1 MNVLSDGTVV
11 DVLRARPI
19 RVLPSG
25 RAGVVFAG
33 EVFPLRAGNAIDL
46 DDERYNKA
54 DCAKFVSLG
63 QRIPY
68 VTSPVLQRTAGQ
80 FHVSRWNVEHVGAVP
95 GTNYVVLDGDED
107 TAERVVELL
116 EDVGLEVTRWNVSHR
131 KAMVDGYQ
139 YDWYIQ
145 LAFDGPADEVLAHIR
160 RANNSASA
168 PATAPAVAEPRTPE
182 LADLRWNVEHVS
194 GTGTNYVVLDA
205 DKDTAERVVHFLED
219 VGLEVARWNV
229 SHRKAMVDGYQYDW
243 YIQLASGGP
252 GEEVLAHIQ
261 DAIDSR
267 SIPGTSSVF
276 AGPPTPE
283 LVARLADGRQSDAEL
298 QSQLAAQASEIA
310 RITAIVDG
318 LDASVHQWQTA
329 HEELK
334 ARASAMEDDLAQNHR
349 RVAEE
354 QRNRIAAEA
363 ALANLESVRDELRPS
378 NSPEVTAEISWLRQE
393 AEQSIARAEA
403 DRQAAEEL
411 GEDAEERASRYRARL
426 LDTEAQLLAKDAELR
441 RLTEE
446 GRSLE
451 SHIAEL
457 SSADTEKEKL
467 LEVERGRRRATRG
480 KSARGFVSSVLPR
493 LTLHEDA
500 LETLVALKD
509 PLKVFDALFKLN
521 ARESLP
527 AEMYKG
533 SVGKNLRVMEVTGH
547 FHIGDEGKGSDM
559 GRIYFVKSH
568 SGLLVYVHRK
578 KNDAEQAQTVERFA
592 AWCRRQMRDDG
603 NA

>member
-1 MNVLSDGTVV
+1 M
-11 DVLRARPI
+11 
-19 RVLPSG
+19 
-25 RAGVVFAG
+25 VFAG
-33 EVFPLRAGNAIDL
+33 EVFPLRAGNVIDL
-46 DDERYNKA
+46 ADGRYNKA

-68 VTSPVLQRTAGQ
+68 VTNPVPQRTAGQ
-80 FHVSRWNVEHVGAVP
+80 FHVSRWNVEHVGGVP

-145 LAFDGPADEVLAHIR
+145 LAFGGPVDEVLAHIR
-160 RANNSASA
+160 HANNSASA
-168 PATAPAVAEPRTPE
+168 PATAPVVAEPRAPE
-182 LADLRWNVEHVS
+182 LAGLRWNVEHVS
-194 GTGTNYVVLDA
+194 GTGTNYLVLDA
-205 DKDTAERVVHFLED
+205 DKETAERVVHFLED
-219 VGLEVARWNV
+219 VGLEVTRWNV

-243 YIQLASGGP
+243 YIQLAFGGP
-252 GEEVLAHIQ
+252 VDEVLALIQ
-261 DAIDSR
+261 DAINSR
-267 SIPGTSSVF
+267 SIPGTSPVF
-276 AGPPTPE
+276 AGQRTPE
-283 LVARLADGRQSDAEL
+283 LAGRLADERQSDAEL
-298 QSQLAAQASEIA
+298 HSQLATQASEIA

-318 LDASVHQWQTA
+318 LEASVHEWQTA

-334 ARASAMEDDLAQNHR
+334 ARASAMEDDLAQDHR
-349 RVAEE
+349 RFVEE
-354 QRNRIAAEA
+354 QRNRIAAEV
-363 ALANLESVRDELRPS
+363 ALANLESVHDELQTS
-378 NSPEVTAEISWLRQE
+378 NSPEMAAEISWVRQE

-403 DRQAAEEL
+403 DRQAAEQL
-411 GEDAEERASRYRARL
+411 GEDAEERAGRYRARL
-426 LDTEAQLLAKDAELR
+426 LDIEAQLVAKDAELR

-457 SSADTEKEKL
+457 SSADAEKEKL
-467 LEVERGRRRATRG
+467 LEVERGRRGAARR
-480 KSARGFVSSVLPR
+480 KSASGFVSAVLPR

-500 LETLVALKD
+500 LETLVALKN
-509 PLKVFDALFKLN
+509 PLKVFDALFRLN

-527 AEMYKG
+527 AEMYRG
-533 SVGKNLRVMEVTGH
+533 SVGKNLRVMEVKGH
-547 FHIGDEGKGSDM
+547 FHIGDEGTGSDM
-559 GRIYFVKSH
+559 GRIYFVKNH

-578 KNDAEQAQTVERFA
+578 KNDAEQDQTVERFA
-592 AWCRRQMRDDG
+592 AWCRRQMSDDG